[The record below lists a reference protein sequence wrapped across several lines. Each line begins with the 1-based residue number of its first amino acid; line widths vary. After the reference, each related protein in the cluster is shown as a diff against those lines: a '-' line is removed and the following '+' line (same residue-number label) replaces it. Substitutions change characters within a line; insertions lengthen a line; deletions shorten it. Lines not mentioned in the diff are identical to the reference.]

1 MSDGAGFA
9 GGEGAVFAPPMD
21 HVTTVLVVDDHP
33 VVADGIAT
41 LIGAESDLRVVGAV
55 GTLAAARAVVA
66 TEPVD
71 VVLMDLH
78 LPDGGGV
85 EGVREVRRLS
95 PTTQVVVLTAH
106 ADDTVL
112 LDAVEAGCT
121 GFLMKSGPSTD
132 VIAAIRAA
140 AVGEALMAPGVI
152 TRLLPHLRPPEPTV
166 GTDLT
171 PREREVLRYL
181 GEGLANA
188 EIGDRLGVSVHTIR
202 NHVQNI
208 LAKLGVHSKLE
219 ALAVAVKANL
229 V

>member
-1 MSDGAGFA
+1 
-9 GGEGAVFAPPMD
+9 MD
-21 HVTTVLVVDDHP
+21 PVTTVLVVDDHQ
-33 VVADGIAT
+33 VVAEGIAT
-41 LIGAESDLRVVGAV
+41 LIGAERDLAVVGTV
-55 GTLAAARAVVA
+55 GTLAAARSVVA

-78 LPDGGGV
+78 LPDGSGV
-85 EGVREVRRLS
+85 DGVRDVRRLS

-121 GFLMKSGPSTD
+121 GFLMKSGAAGD

-140 AVGEALMAPGVI
+140 AAGEALIAPGVMA
-152 TRLLPHLRPPEPTV
+152 RLLPHLRPPAPTV

-171 PREREVLRYL
+171 PREREVLKFVA
-181 GEGLANA
+181 EGLQNA
-188 EIGDRLGVSVHTIR
+188 EIAERLTVSVHTIR

>member
-1 MSDGAGFA
+1 
-9 GGEGAVFAPPMD
+9 MD
-21 HVTTVLVVDDHP
+21 AVTTVLVVDDHQ
-33 VVADGIAT
+33 VVAEGIAT
-41 LIGAESDLRVVGAV
+41 LIGAEPDLAVVGTV
-55 GTLAAARAVVA
+55 GTLAAARSVVA

-78 LPDGGGV
+78 LPDGSGV
-85 EGVREVRRLS
+85 DGVRDVRRLS

-121 GFLMKSGPSTD
+121 GFLMKSGASGD

-140 AVGEALMAPGVI
+140 AAGEALIAPGVMA
-152 TRLLPHLRPPEPTV
+152 RLLPHLRPPEPTV

-171 PREREVLRYL
+171 PREREVLKFVA
-181 GEGLANA
+181 EGLQNA
-188 EIGDRLGVSVHTIR
+188 EIAERLTVSVHTIR